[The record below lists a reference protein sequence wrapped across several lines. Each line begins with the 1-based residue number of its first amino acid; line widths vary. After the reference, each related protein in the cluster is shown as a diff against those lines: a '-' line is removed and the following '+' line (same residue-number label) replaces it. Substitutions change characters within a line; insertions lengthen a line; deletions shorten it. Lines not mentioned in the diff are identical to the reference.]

1 MEEYKFAFKQT
12 LPIMFSYI
20 FMGIAFGIML
30 TGLGYGMLA
39 SISSGLFIYAGSLQF
54 ALIGL
59 LQAHGS
65 LMQATILSL
74 LINARHIFY
83 GLTFIERFR
92 KMGIKRYY
100 MIFALT
106 DETYSIL
113 CDLHTPSNLNE
124 DKVMFLI
131 ALFNHIYW
139 IIGCIVGAI
148 LNGVLP
154 FNLDGIEFSA
164 TAFFIIVVM
173 NQWKNNKDHLPAII
187 GFICGIVCLVI
198 FKADNFLIFALIS
211 CVILLSII
219 KARGENNG

>member
-12 LPIMFSYI
+12 LPILFSYI

-30 TGLGYGMLA
+30 ASLGYGPLA

-65 LMQATILSL
+65 LMQAAILSL

-83 GLTFIERFR
+83 GLSFIERFR
-92 KMGIKRYY
+92 KIGWRRYY

-106 DETYSIL
+106 DETYSVL
-113 CDLHTPSNLNE
+113 CDLHTPSSLNE
-124 DKVMFLI
+124 NKVMFLI
-131 ALFNHIYW
+131 SLFNHIYW
-139 IIGCIVGAI
+139 IIGCFIGAV
-148 LNGVLP
+148 LNGILP

-173 NQWKNNKDHLPAII
+173 NQWQHNKDHLPAII
-187 GFICGIVCLVI
+187 GLICGIVCLII
-198 FKADNFLIFALIS
+198 FKADNFLVFALIS

-219 KARGENNG
+219 RARGENRG

>member
-65 LMQATILSL
+65 VMQAAILSL

-106 DETYSIL
+106 DETYSVL
-113 CDLHTPSNLNE
+113 CDLHTPSNFNE

-131 ALFNHIYW
+131 SLFDHIYW
-139 IIGCIVGAI
+139 IIGCFIGAI
-148 LNGVLP
+148 LNGILP

-198 FKADNFLIFALIS
+198 FKSDNFLIFALIS

-219 KARGENNG
+219 KARGENRG

>member
-12 LPIMFSYI
+12 LPILFSYI

-30 TGLGYGMLA
+30 ASLGYGPLA

-65 LMQATILSL
+65 LMQAAILSL

-83 GLTFIERFR
+83 GLSFIERFR
-92 KMGIKRYY
+92 KIGWRRYY

-106 DETYSIL
+106 DETYSVL
-113 CDLHTPSNLNE
+113 CDLHTPSSLNE
-124 DKVMFLI
+124 NKVMFLI
-131 ALFNHIYW
+131 SLFNHIYW
-139 IIGCIVGAI
+139 IIGCFIGAV
-148 LNGVLP
+148 LNGILP

-173 NQWKNNKDHLPAII
+173 NQWQHNKDHLPAII
-187 GFICGIVCLVI
+187 GLICGIVCLII
-198 FKADNFLIFALIS
+198 FKADNFLVFALIS

-219 KARGENNG
+219 RARGENHG

>member
-65 LMQATILSL
+65 LMQAAILSL

-106 DETYSIL
+106 DETYSVL
-113 CDLHTPSNLNE
+113 CDLHTPSSLNE

-131 ALFNHIYW
+131 SLFDHIYW
-139 IIGCIVGAI
+139 IIGCFIGAI
-148 LNGVLP
+148 LNDILP

-164 TAFFIIVVM
+164 TVFFIIVVM

-198 FKADNFLIFALIS
+198 FKSDNFLIFALIS

-219 KARGENNG
+219 KARGENRG